1 MGLVWLLGGGWELVE
16 AAGVG
21 EEDER
26 DLGVAEDG
34 ELVGLLEQ
42 AVPALGEGHLP
53 ADLVLDPLQ
62 HHLPAAHGGLI
73 SLDRSVTPTQQAA
86 FLSKSTIPPQ
96 QTLVLISLATSSRQ

>member
-1 MGLVWLLGGGWELVE
+1 
-16 AAGVG
+16 VG

-42 AVPALGEGHLP
+42 AVPALGERHLP

-62 HHLPAAHGGLI
+62 HHLPGPHADLI
-73 SLDRSVTPTQQAA
+73 ERRPADLPRQIDQNH
-86 FLSKSTIPPQ
+86 SKQ
-96 QTLVLISLATSSRQ
+96 

>member
-1 MGLVWLLGGGWELVE
+1 M
-16 AAGVG
+16 G

-42 AVPALGEGHLP
+42 SVPALGEGHLP

-62 HHLPAAHGGLI
+62 HHLPAPHGGGLI
-73 SLDRSVTPTQQAA
+73 SRPVTPTQAS
-86 FLSKSTIPPQ
+86 LSKSTI
-96 QTLVLISLATSSRQ
+96 LLLLSLATSSRWQ

>member
-1 MGLVWLLGGGWELVE
+1 
-16 AAGVG
+16 VG

-62 HHLPAAHGGLI
+62 HHLPAPHGGQLI
-73 SLDRSVTPTQQAA
+73 SRSVTAHAGFPLQ
-86 FLSKSTIPPQ
+86 IDDPGR
-96 QTLVLISLATSSRQ
+96 RQ